1 MAEQTSGAA
10 SALDAIDCRR
20 LADASW
26 LIFRATKGG

>member
-10 SALDAIDCRR
+10 ALNAIDCRR

-26 LIFRATKGG
+26 LIFRATRSE